1 MEAVVDDNVELTFT
15 SVVSI
20 DNVVDSGMTEDDASF
35 ADVRISPEA
44 FVSSSERLLTF
55 VVWEVELSVK

>member
-1 MEAVVDDNVELTFT
+1 
-15 SVVSI
+15 
-20 DNVVDSGMTEDDASF
+20 MTEDDASF